1 MNYNISFKERAKLA
15 MENLS
20 KQSPVSYEKAIQQV
34 QRLKEMSQT
43 NQKKR
48 RDWYIIFPFR
58 SAVTTDLTEIL
69 TYFRKQ
75 IYGFIWQIIQEAN

>member
-48 RDWYIIFPFR
+48 RD
-58 SAVTTDLTEIL
+58 
-69 TYFRKQ
+69 
-75 IYGFIWQIIQEAN
+75 